1 MMPKSRRR
9 LLSVGALL
17 VVLAGGAT
25 LASAAAPDRSA
36 GGDTGGVESDEGVR
50 DDDARDTA
58 ITGDPLARA
67 SAAALAHTGGGRVTG
82 TEVDDEESYY
92 EVEVTL
98 DDGRQVDVQLDR
110 AFNVVGGES
119 DRGADRD

>member
-1 MMPKSRRR
+1 MSKSTRRV
-9 LLSVGALL
+9 LGAGALL

-25 LASAAAPDRSA
+25 LASAAAPDGRA
-36 GGDTGGVESDEGVR
+36 HTDTGAVESDEGVR
-50 DDDARDTA
+50 DDDASDTA
-58 ITGDPLARA
+58 ITGDPLAKA

-98 DDGRQVDVQLDR
+98 DDSRQVDVQLDR
-110 AFNVVGGES
+110 AFNVVGG
-119 DRGADRD
+119 